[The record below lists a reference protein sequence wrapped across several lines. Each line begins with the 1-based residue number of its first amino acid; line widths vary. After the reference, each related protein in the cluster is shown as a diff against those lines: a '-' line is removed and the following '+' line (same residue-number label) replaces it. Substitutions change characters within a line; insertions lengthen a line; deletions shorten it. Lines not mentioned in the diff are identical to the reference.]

1 MDWIKHIGREWYRR
15 IDEAKTFW
23 QNLFNRKL
31 TRSFTSRRSLWRALI
46 SSSSIWATSSG
57 RTSTGVSTSIKADN
71 VLPIDTKPRKASN
84 KTTLTYSDG
93 GSIPP
98 TSTIP
103 QFEVNSNKVR
113 VIMDY
118 GILNTGFEIAVL
130 GLLMLHPHSIYN
142 VAPKLKP
149 EMFSS
154 SVNANIYRAMQAV
167 TASGLLPEYTL
178 VIGSLKDMGQLDS
191 VGGAENIES
200 VIQRAKIEYNIKS
213 LDEYVR
219 RVQDAYKITRLLKF
233 NAEIPRILDDKP
245 GTINEVISKLS
256 ENLNK
261 LVSDVGVEDVSII
274 GDTIDE
280 TLKRIKERLNNP
292 GPAGVST
299 GFPTIDH
306 FTGGLMDGE
315 IWYIG
320 ARPTMGKSAW
330 LTKVF
335 INVAKA
341 GVPCLMFNRE
351 MSAHSINERMLAILS
366 GVDALKIRQSVL
378 EPNEFVRLEKAKA
391 VLKDLPIYVD
401 NNFTGDIDY
410 IYATIRKHQLLNGIR
425 VVGLDYIQLI
435 VERADNSVHLLGNA
449 SRRLK
454 LLSNELGLTTIIIS
468 QMNRNVEGRENKRPL
483 MADLRQSG
491 NLEEDADIMA
501 ALYRDE
507 VYESNSSE
515 AGKMEFIIRKSRN
528 GPIGVV
534 HLDFDGSTVN
544 VTEGLDA
551 GEGFI

>member
-1 MDWIKHIGREWYRR
+1 MERIKNIGREWYRR

-71 VLPIDTKPRKASN
+71 VLPIDIKPRKASN

-93 GSIPP
+93 GSTPP

-103 QFEVNSNKVR
+103 QFEVNPNKVR

-261 LVSDVGVEDVSII
+261 LVSDVGVEDVSIV

-292 GPAGVST
+292 GPLGIST
-299 GFPTIDH
+299 GFPSIDH
-306 FTGGLMDGE
+306 YTGGLVDGE

-320 ARPTMGKSAW
+320 ARPSMGKSAW

-335 INVAKA
+335 LNVAKQ
-341 GVPCLMFNRE
+341 GIPCLMFNRE

-366 GVDALKIRQSVL
+366 GVDALKIRQSAL
-378 EPNEFVRLEKAKA
+378 DDKEFVRLEKAKA
-391 VLKDLPIYVD
+391 ELKELPIYVD
-401 NNFTGDIDY
+401 NNFTGDVDY
-410 IYATIRKHQLLNGIR
+410 IYATIRKHQLLSGIR

-454 LLSNELGLTTIIIS
+454 LLSNELGLSTIILS
-468 QMNRNVEGRENKRPL
+468 QMNRNVESRENRRPL

-507 VYESNSSE
+507 VYETNSPD
-515 AGKMEFIIRKSRN
+515 AGKLEFIIRKSRN
-528 GPIGVV
+528 GPIGRVD
-534 HLDFDGSTVN
+534 LDFDGSTVN
-544 VTEGLDA
+544 ITEGLDA